1 MPSCFHLC
9 ARHPSKP
16 SSRHKCPLT
25 SGTQCTP
32 WPNSFSIPYHS
43 AGEASTWQ
51 HACLFPVSQSCHT
64 QSLEHSG
71 IFSKKLVITLINS
84 SRTCLSRYFE
94 HFTLQSFQIS
104 SGLQKS
110 IAHASRGQASS
121 LLPIFWNSKLKEFS
135 CNKSYWRQDRAA
147 SCLFGDQL
155 LPEPPRSCQPVPSS
169 FCSCST
175 AAFHQACALCL
186 GGPRVPAGVVQG
198 VSGLPSAEAQTGG
211 IATLCW
217 CRKTGE
223 AATQEPPRVREAQ
236 DFRLKTK
243 HPSPDS

>member
-9 ARHPSKP
+9 ALHPSKP

-64 QSLEHSG
+64 QSLEHSR

-84 SRTCLSRYFE
+84 SGTCLFRYFE

-121 LLPIFWNSKLKEFS
+121 LLPIFWNSKLKRIQLQQKLLKAGQGSLMFIWWPTAPWTS
-135 CNKSYWRQDRAA
+135 KVMSACPFVLLLMLHG
-147 SCLFGDQL
+147 CLPPGMCT
-155 LPEPPRSCQPVPSS
+155 LPGRTQ
-169 FCSCST
+169 
-175 AAFHQACALCL
+175 
-186 GGPRVPAGVVQG
+186 GPRRSGAGGFRASLCRSTDRRNSDTLLVQ
-198 VSGLPSAEAQTGG
+198 ENRRGG
-211 IATLCW
+211 NTRAPKGA
-217 CRKTGE
+217 RS
-223 AATQEPPRVREAQ
+223 PRFQA
-236 DFRLKTK
+236 
-243 HPSPDS
+243 